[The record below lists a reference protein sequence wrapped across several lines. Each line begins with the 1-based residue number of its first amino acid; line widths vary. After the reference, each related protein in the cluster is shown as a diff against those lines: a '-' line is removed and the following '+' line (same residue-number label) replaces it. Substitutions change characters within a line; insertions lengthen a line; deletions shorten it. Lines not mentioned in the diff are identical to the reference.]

1 MNYYAQGGQA
11 HGLKSLA
18 QDLRSYGRDGDTILA
33 HINPQEAAMLK
44 NAGGSGTINPVTG
57 LPEFR
62 FFKAISRAVAAPFK
76 AVNEVVK
83 AVPIIGPAIDKGLVG
98 LDKAVGNTIPGG
110 WNTLA
115 QTALAFTPLGLPAK
129 VGLAAL
135 GGSGA
140 FGPNG
145 KFNLQRALM
154 SGAMAY
160 GANQLTAGLQSAG
173 GAGADA
179 TASQIASNLGVE
191 GASAI
196 PGSQAAMLAEQAA
209 GFGEAGLRN
218 IASSAGYSALPSAAT
233 NAASAASQDV
243 FSGLA
248 GTQGAIPQAAPPAP
262 GFFDRIAASDF
273 VSQTG
278 DNLNA
283 AGRGIK
289 NLTGFGSGASTAAT
303 NFAKPVTAS
312 GMTALAMGTMGT
324 MQLDEQ
330 QKMLDSQLAAGSIAQ
345 SEYDAQAARIA
356 DARARAEKAVMD
368 NPYQFASGG
377 SVDDEYGMDEAR
389 GMMQGNLQ
397 KGLFGK
403 GYAAGGQVNMGG
415 GLGAIGSGM
424 NQSTISPMTLPFMGM
439 PATGGPGAFPPIMNH
454 LFNGTNTTTQQ
465 DMMGDNRQSSQP
477 LGSILGG
484 LQNIITNSQP
494 TSQAMQQPLNGN
506 AYNSSIDKFSNSAS
520 SGGGGGY
527 PSAGGYGGSQ
537 GAFPLQGQYGIVKMV
552 QGGNV
557 SDYAKGGEAK
567 ERRDYLDRME
577 AELRMPSAQY
587 VEGMGFMTPPPS
599 VGGRL
604 GANFD
609 ALGGNIRAGVSG
621 NAMMGQDRKIMARPE
636 MMDIGYK
643 GQVGPGELDV
653 GLQRAI
659 QSMPG
664 RNKDYA
670 VNAKYSMKFA
680 DGGNVST
687 EPRFLSGGGD
697 GMSDS
702 IPATINGR
710 QEARLADGEFVIP
723 ADVVSHLGNGSSKAG
738 AKRLYSMMDKVRSA
752 RTGMKKQAP
761 AINTKKLMPA

>member
-11 HGLKSLA
+11 QGLKSLA
-18 QDLRSYGRDGDTILA
+18 QELPKYGRYGDDVVA
-33 HINPQEAAMLK
+33 HISSDEARMLK
-44 NAGGSGTINPVTG
+44 AMGGSGTINPVTG
-57 LPEFR
+57 LPEY

-83 AVPIIGPAIDKGLVG
+83 AVPIIGPAIDRGLVG

-145 KFNLQRALM
+145 KFNLQKAIL

-160 GANQLTAGLQSAG
+160 GANQLTAGLSEAG
-173 GAGADA
+173 GGAYDPSTGLTDA
-179 TASQIASNLGVE
+179 TAKAASNIDPSVLE
-191 GASAI
+191 G
-196 PGSQAAMLAEQAA
+196 MTAEQVA
-209 GFGEAGLRN
+209 
-218 IASSAGYSALPSAAT
+218 
-233 NAASAASQDV
+233 NAASS
-243 FSGLA
+243 
-248 GTQGAIPQAAPPAP
+248 TPYYQAAQSNIDPSLLEGMSKAQVAGANVLPSVPNAAAP
-262 GFFDRIAASDF
+262 TFLERMA
-273 VSQTG
+273 TG
-278 DNLNA
+278 TAENLSS
-283 AGRGIK
+283 AGRGIV
-289 NLTGFGSGASTAAT
+289 NLSGLGPQGAAGASTAAT
-303 NFAKPVTAS
+303 NFLKPVT
-312 GMTALAMGTMGT
+312 TAGITSLAVGTLGT

-330 QKMLDSQLAAGSIAQ
+330 QKALDAQLATGSIAQ
-345 SEYDAQAARIA
+345 SEYDAQSARIA
-356 DARARAEKAVMD
+356 EGRARAEQAVRD

-377 SVDDEYGMDEAR
+377 SVDDESGMDEAR

-397 KGLFGK
+397 KGLFG
-403 GYAAGGQVNMGG
+403 MG
-415 GLGAIGSGM
+415 
-424 NQSTISPMTLPFMGM
+424 
-439 PATGGPGAFPPIMNH
+439 
-454 LFNGTNTTTQQ
+454 
-465 DMMGDNRQSSQP
+465 
-477 LGSILGG
+477 
-484 LQNIITNSQP
+484 
-494 TSQAMQQPLNGN
+494 
-506 AYNSSIDKFSNSAS
+506 
-520 SGGGGGY
+520 
-527 PSAGGYGGSQ
+527 
-537 GAFPLQGQYGIVKMV
+537 
-552 QGGNV
+552 
-557 SDYAKGGEAK
+557 YAKGGEAK
-567 ERRDYLDRME
+567 ERRDYLDRLE

-587 VEGMGFMTPPPS
+587 VEGIGFMTPPPS

-621 NAMMGQDRKIMARPE
+621 NAMMGQDRKIIARPE